1 MVTEPTVPVALS
13 FHDFNGR
20 VFIVSR
26 AGPPLAVVT
35 GASSGIGAAF
45 AEALAARGM
54 DLIVVARRGARL
66 DALAAKLMRDAG
78 VRVRVL
84 VADLLDDAD
93 LRGVE
98 AALRQAP
105 GIDLLVNCA
114 GFGTYRPFSEIAPER
129 IKHEL
134 MLDLVV
140 PVALTRAALPGMLAR
155 GKGAIL
161 NVSSMAGFIP
171 IPRHATY
178 CAAKAGLTRFTEALH
193 GELAGTGVRV
203 QALCPGPVP
212 TEFFAISGY
221 DIDDVPAYML
231 QSARDCAEAGLKALD
246 RRSAIHIPHAFIR
259 TFVRVLRML
268 PLAIRVRILGGGP
281 EWLNGKKL
289 PPLASVPE
297 D

>member
-1 MVTEPTVPVALS
+1 MRLS
-13 FHDFNGR
+13 FHDFSDR
-20 VFIVSR
+20 SLIVSR
-26 AGPPLAVVT
+26 AGNPLAVVT

-54 DLIVVARRGARL
+54 DLVVIARRGARL
-66 DALAAKLMRDAG
+66 DAMAARLMRDTG
-78 VRVRVL
+78 VQVRVI
-84 VADLLDDAD
+84 VADLLDDND

-98 AALRQAP
+98 AELRQAH
-105 GIDLLVNCA
+105 GISLLVNCA
-114 GFGTYRPFSEIAPER
+114 GFGTYRPFSETAPER
-129 IKHEL
+129 IKNEL
-134 MLDLVV
+134 VLDLVV
-140 PVALTRAALPGMLAR
+140 PVALTRAALPGMIAR
-155 GKGAIL
+155 AEGAIL

-193 GELAGTGVRV
+193 GELAGTGVQV

-231 QSARDCAEAGLKALD
+231 QSARECVERSLEALQ
-246 RRSAIHIPHAFIR
+246 RRSVVHIPHAFIR
-259 TFVRVLRML
+259 TFVRVLRLL
-268 PLAIRVRILGGGP
+268 PLAVRVRVLGGGP

-289 PPLASVPE
+289 PPLAAVPE

>member
-1 MVTEPTVPVALS
+1 VGLS
-13 FHDFNGR
+13 FQDFNGR
-20 VFIVSR
+20 SVIVGR
-26 AGPPLAVVT
+26 AGNRLAVIT

-54 DLIVVARRGARL
+54 DLIVIARRGARL
-66 DALAAKLMRDAG
+66 EALAARLVRDAG
-78 VRVRVL
+78 VQVRVI
-84 VADLLDDAD
+84 VADLLDDTE
-93 LRGVE
+93 LLGVE
-98 AALRQAP
+98 AQLRQAH

-114 GFGTYRPFSEIAPER
+114 GFGTYGPFSECAPER
-129 IKHEL
+129 IKNEL

-155 GKGAIL
+155 RQGAIM
-161 NVSSMAGFIP
+161 NISSMAGFIP

-193 GELAGTGVRV
+193 GELAGTGVQV

-231 QSARDCAEAGLKALD
+231 QSARDCVDRALTALE
-246 RRSAIHIPHAFIR
+246 RGHVVHIPHAFIR
-259 TFVRVLRML
+259 SIVRVLGML
-268 PLAIRVRILGGGP
+268 PLGIRVRVLGGGP

-289 PPLASVPE
+289 PPLAIVPE